1 MSILNVDQIS
11 PIGSGST
18 ITVTATETKT
28 GDITIGT
35 GTSIF
40 SPAGNTLV
48 LGTNNSERIRIK
60 NDGKVGVGTNNPT
73 AKLEIKGSDNPLV
86 KIVQDTSGIARLN
99 LESATNDGYQYSGI
113 GLGDGTNDA
122 ELMWT
127 TGGFDINVGNAVRLR
142 INSNGAWGAGTNF
155 GSAGQVLT
163 SQGSG
168 SPVQWATPAEPFG
181 GALDGLI
188 FGGTE
193 TTYTSGSTTYKVHSF
208 TTNGFLRVTAATSMD
223 FLIVGGGGGSPNA
236 QGSWGS
242 SGGGGAGGMVEGTGI
257 TIPIGKHQITVGA
270 SGAPSNNQTI
280 AGSGGDSSIAYG
292 GTTVVAKGGGGGAD
306 YASNG
311 PDGGCGGGGAEPNRA
326 GGASIQSSQNSGIS
340 GIQQFGNAGGQ
351 GREYHSSP
359 TGSGGGGGA
368 GGAGGVSTGNGGAGG
383 AGRANSI
390 TGSSVTYAT
399 GGAGGGSGYH
409 HGTAGTNGL
418 GNGAGGASASHPNE
432 GIGKYGGSGIVI
444 VRYVFS

>member
-28 GDITIGT
+28 GAITIGT
-35 GTSIF
+35 GSSIF

-48 LGTNNSERIRIK
+48 LGTNNLERIRIK

-127 TGGFDINVGNAVRLR
+127 TGGFDVNVGNAVRLR

-168 SPVQWATPAEPFG
+168 SAVQWANAVGITEVDHWYLPSSWTTSGAIITSWQRFTTANVGAASPLGTGMSFSSGNFTFPSTGKWLVIGTAHFTIASNDNCLMQTKVTVDNSNYYVYATLKDGNPAGSMKTG
-181 GALDGLI
+181 GSTSFAFVDVTDTSNVKLHMFAQSLASGSQLDG
-188 FGGTE
+188 
-193 TTYTSGSTTYKVHSF
+193 Y
-208 TTNGFLRVTAATSMD
+208 
-223 FLIVGGGGGSPNA
+223 
-236 QGSWGS
+236 
-242 SGGGGAGGMVEGTGI
+242 
-257 TIPIGKHQITVGA
+257 
-270 SGAPSNNQTI
+270 
-280 AGSGGDSSIAYG
+280 
-292 GTTVVAKGGGGGAD
+292 
-306 YASNG
+306 
-311 PDGGCGGGGAEPNRA
+311 
-326 GGASIQSSQNSGIS
+326 NSGD
-340 GIQQFGNAGGQ
+340 
-351 GREYHSSP
+351 
-359 TGSGGGGGA
+359 
-368 GGAGGVSTGNGGAGG
+368 GVQT
-383 AGRANSI
+383 
-390 TGSSVTYAT
+390 SVVFIR
-399 GGAGGGSGYH
+399 
-409 HGTAGTNGL
+409 L
-418 GNGAGGASASHPNE
+418 GDT
-432 GIGKYGGSGIVI
+432 
-444 VRYVFS
+444 

>member
-28 GDITIGT
+28 GAITIGT
-35 GTSIF
+35 GSSIF

-48 LGTNNSERIRIK
+48 LGTNNLERIRIK
-60 NDGKVGVGTNNPT
+60 NDGKVGIGTNNPT

-168 SPVQWATPAEPFG
+168 SAVQWATPAAPFG
-181 GALDGLI
+181 GALDGMI
-188 FGGTE
+188 FGGVE
-193 TTYTSGSTTYKVHSF
+193 TTYTSGGTTYKVHTF
-208 TTNGFLRVTAATSMD
+208 TSTGFLRVTAAISMN
-223 FLIVGGGGGSPNA
+223 FLIVGGGGGTAAAELSYGA
-236 QGSWGS
+236 T
-242 SGGGGAGGMVEGTGI
+242 GGGGAGGMVEGTGI
-257 TIPIGKHQITVGA
+257 TIPVGKHTITVGQGGAA
-270 SGAPSNNQTI
+270 SNAYNV
-280 AGSGGDSSIAYG
+280 AGSGGDSSFSYG
-292 GTTVVAKGGGGGAD
+292 GTTVTAKGGGGSPD
-306 YASNG
+306 YATTG
-311 PDGGCGGGGAEPNRA
+311 TAGGSGSGGSEPNGA
-326 GGASIQSSQNSGIS
+326 AGASTQSSQNSGIS
-340 GIQQFGNAGGQ
+340 NIQQFGNAGGAAA
-351 GREYHSSP
+351 GYTS
-359 TGSGGGGGA
+359 GAGGGGGA
-368 GGAGGVSTGNGGAGG
+368 GGAGQARSAGGAGG
-383 AGRANSI
+383 SGRANSI
-390 TGSSVTYAT
+390 TGSSVTYAVGGN
-399 GGAGGGSGYH
+399 GGATGYANGS
-409 HGTAGTNGL
+409 AGTNGR
-418 GNGAGGASASHPNE
+418 GNGASGATSSHPNE
-432 GIGKYGGSGIVI
+432 GQGAAGGSGIVI

>member
-142 INSNGAWGAGTNF
+142 ITSDGNFGFQTTIVAQTDASGTALKPILDLKGTGSIANESGVLQLTRKDHPNQGSCIYNSGDDGGLTMRNTDGNGMGFYNGTILALRVDSNGRFTSLGNKPSANAQMLQNTSSTNPEGLYIRF
-155 GSAGQVLT
+155 PNASPNTSSRHALKFSDSAGDKAVIDSNGNSRNLNN
-163 SQGSG
+163 SY
-168 SPVQWATPAEPFG
+168 G
-181 GALDGLI
+181 GFSDISLK
-188 FGGTE
+188 E
-193 TTYTSGSTTYKVHSF
+193 
-208 TTNGFLRVTAATSMD
+208 N
-223 FLIVGGGGGSPNA
+223 IVD
-236 QGSWGS
+236 
-242 SGGGGAGGMVEGTGI
+242 
-257 TIPIGKHQITVGA
+257 
-270 SGAPSNNQTI
+270 
-280 AGSGGDSSIAYG
+280 AGSQWDDIKNIKVRVFNFKVDSASDKRIG
-292 GTTVVAKGGGGGAD
+292 VVAQEIETVCPKLV
-306 YASNG
+306 
-311 PDGGCGGGGAEPNRA
+311 
-326 GGASIQSSQNSGIS
+326 GIS
-340 GIQQFGNAGGQ
+340 YDKDVNGNLLK
-351 GREYHSSP
+351 
-359 TGSGGGGGA
+359 TGVKSVKYSVLYMKA
-368 GGAGGVSTGNGGAGG
+368 IKALQESQARIETLEAKVATLE
-383 AGRANSI
+383 
-390 TGSSVTYAT
+390 GS
-399 GGAGGGSGYH
+399 
-409 HGTAGTNGL
+409 
-418 GNGAGGASASHPNE
+418 
-432 GIGKYGGSGIVI
+432 
-444 VRYVFS
+444 